1 MMTTMKNKVQLIG
14 NLGND
19 PEMKETAGGKRMA
32 RLSLATTE
40 RFKNA
45 QGEWKEDVQWHT
57 VVAWG
62 YTAEQVG
69 EKLQKGTKVA
79 VEGHLVHRS
88 YEGKD
93 GQKRYMTEVVMN
105 DFQLMMAKRENN

>member
-1 MMTTMKNKVQLIG
+1 MTTMKNKVQLIG

-62 YTAEQVG
+62 FTAEQVA

-79 VEGHLVHRS
+79 VEGRLVHRS